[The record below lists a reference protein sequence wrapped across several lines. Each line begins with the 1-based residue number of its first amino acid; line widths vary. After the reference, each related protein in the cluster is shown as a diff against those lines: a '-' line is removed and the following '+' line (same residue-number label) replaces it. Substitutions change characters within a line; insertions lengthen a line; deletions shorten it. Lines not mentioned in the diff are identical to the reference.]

1 MAFNVNMLTSYD
13 VEMVRAKLY
22 YPLCAHT
29 WNAAADAAAPPR
41 RPSCARRSATLTST
55 VQRTTLCVSRAAHC
69 ALRVRNMGRAEEGQ
83 GSNSTDMLSKVKLT
97 GIEVAEPHE
106 KAPACMAV

>member
-1 MAFNVNMLTSYD
+1 M
-13 VEMVRAKLY
+13 
-22 YPLCAHT
+22 
-29 WNAAADAAAPPR
+29 R
-41 RPSCARRSATLTST
+41 RRMQLHPHDG
-55 VQRTTLCVSRAAHC
+55 RAAHAGALDLDCAAHDPVCLSRRTRC